1 VPGSIFEFLFKYRPV
16 VFREGDFTLQAPL
29 APGMLL
35 PIVAVIAAVAV
46 WTYTRVGGKATTRDR
61 LVLSTLRALALA
73 VVAFALLRPTL
84 LVSNV
89 VPHQNYV
96 GILIDD
102 SRSMQ
107 IIDEADQPR
116 SGRVATMLAPGSE
129 LLSKLEEKFQLRY
142 FRFASTVERVN
153 DAAVLQYDGAST
165 RIAPALDRAREELAP
180 VPLSGLIVVSDGAD
194 NSPGGLTE
202 SLLALKAAKIPVY
215 TVGVGKEK
223 YEHDVELGRVSTPRT
238 VLEGGSL
245 AVDLVVSA
253 NGYSGETVNVV
264 VEDEG
269 RIVSSQEVKLPSDGE
284 PIPVRVKFTAEE
296 GGPRR
301 FTFRVP
307 AQQGE
312 LVLENNEQSA
322 LIDVRDDKMKIL
334 YFEGEPR
341 WEVAFTARALEE
353 DKNLQLVTLQ
363 RTAENKFM
371 RLRVDSAE
379 ELLHAF
385 PRTREELFKYHGLVL
400 GSIEASAFT
409 HEQLRMIADFVGE
422 RGGGLLTLGGRNAY
436 GEGGWGGTPV
446 DDVLPMEL
454 PVGLTGG
461 DSEFFDTLK
470 VEPTRAGLAHP
481 TTQIGK
487 TEKES
492 GEQWQRMPRVS
503 TANQLGALKPGATA
517 LLTGKGS
524 GTELP
529 VLAFQRYGRGLS
541 IALGVQDT
549 WMWQLGYEVPLEDMT
564 HETFWRQLLR
574 WVVNATPDQV
584 TVTLGSDRSAPG
596 EPVRIITEVDDEAFV
611 RVNNSQ
617 VLARIRAPSGNTME
631 VPLDWTVEKDGEYA
645 GTFTPREKGLHKVDV
660 EATVGTKKI
669 ESRSAYVDVADS
681 RSEFFGSQL
690 NATLLKRIATETGG
704 RYYTAADVAT
714 LPEDLSITGRGSTVV
729 EELELWDMPI
739 LLLLLFSLLGA
750 EWFYRRQRGL
760 A

>member
-1 VPGSIFEFLFKYRPV
+1 
-16 VFREGDFTLQAPL
+16 
-29 APGMLL
+29 
-35 PIVAVIAAVAV
+35 
-46 WTYTRVGGKATTRDR
+46 
-61 LVLSTLRALALA
+61 
-73 VVAFALLRPTL
+73 
-84 LVSNV
+84 
-89 VPHQNYV
+89 
-96 GILIDD
+96 
-102 SRSMQ
+102 
-107 IIDEADQPR
+107 
-116 SGRVATMLAPGSE
+116 
-129 LLSKLEEKFQLRY
+129 
-142 FRFASTVERVN
+142 
-153 DAAVLQYDGAST
+153 
-165 RIAPALDRAREELAP
+165 
-180 VPLSGLIVVSDGAD
+180 
-194 NSPGGLTE
+194 
-202 SLLALKAAKIPVY
+202 
-215 TVGVGKEK
+215 
-223 YEHDVELGRVSTPRT
+223 
-238 VLEGGSL
+238 
-245 AVDLVVSA
+245 
-253 NGYSGETVNVV
+253 
-264 VEDEG
+264 
-269 RIVSSQEVKLPSDGE
+269 
-284 PIPVRVKFTAEE
+284 
-296 GGPRR
+296 
-301 FTFRVP
+301 
-307 AQQGE
+307 
-312 LVLENNEQSA
+312 
-322 LIDVRDDKMKIL
+322 
-334 YFEGEPR
+334 
-341 WEVAFTARALEE
+341 VAFTARALEE

-436 GEGGWGGTPV
+436 AEGGWGGTPV
-446 DDVLPMEL
+446 DDVLPIEL

-461 DSEFFDTLK
+461 DAEFFDTLK

-611 RVNNSQ
+611 RVNNSP
-617 VLARIRAPSGNTME
+617 VLARITAPSGNVME

-660 EATVGTKKI
+660 EAAVRTRKI

-704 RYYTAADVAT
+704 RYYTAADVKT

-729 EELELWDMPI
+729 DELDLWDMPI